1 LTTDRGCGI
10 LAKQK
15 SRFGL
20 ARNAEEK
27 RPVLSTRKALLK
39 SVAVTVI
46 LGFGISQG
54 VVWAQSY
61 DPDQDVPN
69 PTLAEKRLE
78 KLGRGLSN
86 ILFGWVEIP
95 LTFDRK
101 MKKGKPLSYL
111 LGVVPV
117 LGTAKALMRT
127 GAGVVEVFTFGKT
140 KPEVNYEAIL
150 EPEYIF

>member
-1 LTTDRGCGI
+1 M
-10 LAKQK
+10 
-15 SRFGL
+15 
-20 ARNAEEK
+20 
-27 RPVLSTRKALLK
+27 LSTRKALLK

-86 ILFGWVEIP
+86 ILLFC
-95 LTFDRK
+95 
-101 MKKGKPLSYL
+101 Y
-111 LGVVPV
+111 
-117 LGTAKALMRT
+117 
-127 GAGVVEVFTFGKT
+127 
-140 KPEVNYEAIL
+140 
-150 EPEYIF
+150 